1 MIFFW
6 IHVEKEKRFQTRDH
20 QPLTF
25 SFRKENSNN
34 DQTLMLSV
42 SNLSKFH
49 KNHAKFNKQMI
60 KNCILQAV
68 RKPRIFHFVYQK
80 FLKCFSCFK
89 FDIFVSRH

>member
-6 IHVEKEKRFQTRDH
+6 IHVEKEKRFQTRDQ

-49 KNHAKFNKQMI
+49 KNHVKFNKQKI
-60 KNCILQAV
+60 KKLY
-68 RKPRIFHFVYQK
+68 FT
-80 FLKCFSCFK
+80 
-89 FDIFVSRH
+89 SRTEA